1 MLIVVKNQ
9 DNRPKMESFMLNPR
23 VIKSKH
29 NSVKVSHLPEMESKT
44 SQLGIALFKY
54 SAW

>member
-1 MLIVVKNQ
+1 
-9 DNRPKMESFMLNPR
+9 MLNPR

>member
-1 MLIVVKNQ
+1 
-9 DNRPKMESFMLNPR
+9 MLNPH